1 MKETNILVVDDEKE
15 IADLL
20 EIYLI
25 SDGFQVKKAY
35 SAAEGLKMLEEQ
47 SIDLV
52 LLDVMMPDMDG
63 ITMCRRIR
71 ETNNIPIIMV
81 SAKTQ
86 ELDKIVGL
94 TNGADDYVS
103 KPFSIMELLARVK
116 AGLRR
121 ANLYVRRHNDFSVN
135 EKLYDISY
143 RGQKLGLTV
152 KEFKLLKLL
161 IERAG
166 ETLTRDEIFK
176 TVWGEDFMGETR
188 ALDMHIAQIRDK
200 IKAAGGDN
208 VIVTVRGVG
217 YRVD

>member
-1 MKETNILVVDDEKE
+1 MDIDFPKPKISLRQAASEILERY
-15 IADLL
+15 I
-20 EIYLI
+20 
-25 SDGFQVKKAY
+25 
-35 SAAEGLKMLEEQ
+35 
-47 SIDLV
+47 
-52 LLDVMMPDMDG
+52 
-63 ITMCRRIR
+63 RIR
-71 ETNNIPIIMV
+71 DLQKACIICRHWTSRRDLRKDKRYIVELEHGKCNLQKEWHTCNRFCKIP
-81 SAKTQ
+81 
-86 ELDKIVGL
+86 ELRGKNMTI
-94 TNGADDYVS
+94 
-103 KPFSIMELLARVK
+103 
-116 AGLRR
+116 
-121 ANLYVRRHNDFSVN
+121 N

>member
-103 KPFSIMELLARVK
+103 KPF
-116 AGLRR
+116 
-121 ANLYVRRHNDFSVN
+121 NLWS
-135 EKLYDISY
+135 
-143 RGQKLGLTV
+143 
-152 KEFKLLKLL
+152 
-161 IERAG
+161 
-166 ETLTRDEIFK
+166 
-176 TVWGEDFMGETR
+176 
-188 ALDMHIAQIRDK
+188 
-200 IKAAGGDN
+200 
-208 VIVTVRGVG
+208 
-217 YRVD
+217 